1 MRHFKVFFAAVLG
14 LGFSV
19 GCAPSPEKVCS
30 HYFELEEAKSKKSKD
45 DDDDK
50 TDEKIK
56 KMIEK
61 IREKKKE
68 ECPKALAIVKEEAGD
83 AYKCFAKCVTNGKE
97 LSDIKSCDKDCEG
110 FRDAFKKATKK
121 LSKDDD
127 GDKKK
132 KGDDDDDDKKKK
144 KKDDD

>member
-1 MRHFKVFFAAVLG
+1 MRHFKWFFAAVLG
-14 LGFSV
+14 LGSF

-50 TDEKIK
+50 VDEKIK
-56 KMIEK
+56 KMVEK

-68 ECPKALAIVKEEAGD
+68 ECPKALTVVKEDSAD
-83 AYKCFAKCVTNGKE
+83 AYKCFAKCVMNGKE
-97 LSDIKSCDKDCEG
+97 LSDIKSCDKDCDG
-110 FRDAFKKATKK
+110 FKDAFKKAIKK
-121 LSKDDD
+121 VSKDDD
-127 GDKKK
+127 DKK

-144 KKDDD
+144 KSKKDDD